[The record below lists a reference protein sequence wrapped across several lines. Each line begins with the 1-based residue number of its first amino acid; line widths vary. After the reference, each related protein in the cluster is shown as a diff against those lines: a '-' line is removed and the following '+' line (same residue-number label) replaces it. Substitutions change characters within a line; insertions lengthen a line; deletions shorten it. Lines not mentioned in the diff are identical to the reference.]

1 MSLRVVIHAPTAA
14 ALKRARSN
22 ARNLLRAEPDAEVRI
37 IANAEAAATAVTTP
51 DAETDRHL
59 ALCRN
64 SLNAQGLEAPA
75 GIATVPAAVVEL
87 VRLQANGWA
96 YIRA

>member
-1 MSLRVVIHAPTAA
+1 MSLRVVLHAPTAA

-22 ARNLLRAEPDAEVRI
+22 ARNLLRAEPDATVRI
-37 IANAEAAATAVTTP
+37 IANAEAAAAALTTP
-51 DAETDRHL
+51 DADTDRHL
-59 ALCRN
+59 ALCLN

-87 VRLQANGWA
+87 ARLQADGWA

>member
-22 ARNLLRAEPDAEVRI
+22 ARNLLRAEPDVQVRI
-37 IANAEAAATAVTTP
+37 IANAEAAAAALTTP
-51 DAETDRHL
+51 DAETDQHL
-59 ALCRN
+59 ALCLN
-64 SLNAQGLEAPA
+64 SLKAQGLSAPV

-87 VRLQANGWA
+87 ARLQADGWA